1 MLELWCQIVLDGN
14 EWKTVRT
21 PQIAYAAQP

>member
-14 EWKTVRT
+14 EWESVRT
-21 PQIAYAAQP
+21 PQVAFAGHP